1 MKKPLFETEDLDDTN
16 RAEYRLYPTP
26 EDNLSLYIAG
36 KKVEIINLSGTGL
49 AFKFAGKVK
58 EATYKIKLQFGL
70 QQTHQ
75 VKCSIKILHMNPP
88 IYSGALVDL
97 SIHDSKL
104 IGQIIINS
112 QKRAIRRGSSDE

>member
-26 EDNLSLYIAG
+26 EDNLSLSIAG

-49 AFKFAGKVK
+49 AFKFAGNVK
-58 EATYKIKLQFGL
+58 EATYAIKLQFGL
-70 QQTHQ
+70 QEAHQ

-88 IYSGALVDL
+88 VFSGTLIDL
-97 SIHDSKL
+97 SVQDSKL
-104 IGQIIINS
+104 IGQLIINS
-112 QKRAIRRGSSDE
+112 QKRAIRKGSSDE